1 MKTKEIPAM
10 VMLLA
15 GGVYC
20 LLGIYYK
27 IPLLEF
33 SVQLLI
39 VLLVFWMF
47 GGIVRMFLD
56 KYMGEIED
64 KTNKEEEETEEGASD
79 EETEEKDD
87 SSEEENVSEEE

>member
-20 LLGIYYK
+20 LLGIYYQ
-27 IPLLEF
+27 IPLMEF
-33 SVQLLI
+33 SIQLLI
-39 VLLVFWMF
+39 VLLVFWVF

-56 KYMGEIED
+56 KYMGEFED
-64 KTNKEEEETEEGASD
+64 KTEEEEETEEGASG
-79 EETEEKDD
+79 EETEENENSEKEEDD
-87 SSEEENVSEEE
+87 SKEE